1 MILNKRKDAYI
12 RGLLI
17 ALDNLDAVISLIRGS
32 RTPED
37 ANGLIDDLNL
47 PKYKHEQSRFEA
59 SEINRT

>member
-1 MILNKRKDAYI
+1 MILNKLKKSAYI

-37 ANGLIDDLNL
+37 ARNGLIDDFKLT
-47 PKYKHEQSRFEA
+47 EVQARA
-59 SEINRT
+59 I